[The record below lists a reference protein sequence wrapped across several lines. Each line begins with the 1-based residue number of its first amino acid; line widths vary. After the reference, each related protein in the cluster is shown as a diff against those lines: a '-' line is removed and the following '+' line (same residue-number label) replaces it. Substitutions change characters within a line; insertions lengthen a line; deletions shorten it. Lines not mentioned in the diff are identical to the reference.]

1 MNGTKS
7 RRINKITIYGLLR
20 GPEKNRPIRALHEDF
35 FCASD
40 GMSSTAPESPFGSIK
55 ENDRILQKASM
66 SGTLFKGVRQSDSEG
81 SHHVAT
87 ANCGD

>member
-20 GPEKNRPIRALHEDF
+20 GPKKKRPIRALHEDF

-40 GMSSTAPESPFGSIK
+40 GMSSTAPESPFGS
-55 ENDRILQKASM
+55 NGRIQKASM
-66 SGTLFKGVRQSDSEG
+66 SGTLCKGVRQS
-81 SHHVAT
+81 HVESPF
-87 ANCGD
+87 